1 MKELLKLVKVEF
13 QKLKR
18 KKFILLVTLAAFM
31 FPLPLAYLMTTPAMM
46 EQYIDKADAF
56 DGLFNMVLG
65 YGIQFLLPCIIG
77 VVAAMLFFI
86 ERDNDTFKNIKT
98 IPLSSTQVVTA
109 KIIVLFI
116 IGVVFCI
123 ASTVANS
130 SGWYVYV
137 RCIRFKDTKYFW
149 RLKQEYLLP
158 QEHYH

>member
-1 MKELLKLVKVEF
+1 
-13 QKLKR
+13 
-18 KKFILLVTLAAFM
+18 M

-65 YGIQFLLPCIIG
+65 YGINFITLYYRSSSCY
-77 VVAAMLFFI
+77 VVFI

-123 ASTVANS
+123 ASTVATVLVGMFTLDVYGLGYKIFLAVETGIFITAGTLPLIVIVVFLVVLMFS
-130 SGWYVYV
+130 LFYYV
-137 RCIRFKDTKYFW
+137 F
-149 RLKQEYLLP
+149 L
-158 QEHYH
+158 

>member
-1 MKELLKLVKVEF
+1 MLKLVKVEF

-56 DGLFNMVLG
+56 DGNYRSNMVLG
-65 YGIQFLLPCIIG
+65 YGIQFLLPCVIG

-123 ASTVANS
+123 ASTVATVLVGMFTLDVYGLGYKS
-130 SGWYVYV
+130 ISGG
-137 RCIRFKDTKYFW
+137 
-149 RLKQEYLLP
+149 
-158 QEHYH
+158 

>member
-31 FPLPLAYLMTTPAMM
+31 FPIPLSYLMTTPSMM

-77 VVAAMLFFI
+77 VVAAMLF
-86 ERDNDTFKNIKT
+86 
-98 IPLSSTQVVTA
+98 LSNVIMIHL
-109 KIIVLFI
+109 KISKQFHYL
-116 IGVVFCI
+116 
-123 ASTVANS
+123 
-130 SGWYVYV
+130 V
-137 RCIRFKDTKYFW
+137 RK
-149 RLKQEYLLP
+149 
-158 QEHYH
+158 

>member
-86 ERDNDTFKNIKT
+86 ERDNDTFKNIRTVPVT
-98 IPLSSTQVVTA
+98 ITKMILA
-109 KIIVLFI
+109 KICVLFI
-116 IGVVFCI
+116 YGTLF
-123 ASTVANS
+123 
-130 SGWYVYV
+130 
-137 RCIRFKDTKYFW
+137 YF
-149 RLKQEYLLP
+149 
-158 QEHYH
+158 